1 MSSYLGIFLLSN
13 FYFSLSQ
20 TLTSF
25 ETKDDCYI
33 LSINYSYTD
42 FTHYSF
48 CFAICVEFENGDYS
62 KVYCNNIP
70 SDSTHPINLIN
81 NYLF

>member
-1 MSSYLGIFLLSN
+1 MWLQWPEYNKADCS
-13 FYFSLSQ
+13 
-20 TLTSF
+20 TSF
-25 ETKDDCYI
+25 EAKDDCYI
-33 LSINYSYTD
+33 LNINYSYTD

-48 CFAICVEFENGDYS
+48 CFAICVEFEKGDYS

-70 SDSTHPINLIN
+70 SDSTHLINLID